1 MKQPYTTS
9 PILNHALDV
18 AGTQSELARQMGV
31 TRAAV
36 THWRKQLP
44 YKVALALVQRYGRKK
59 PLDPVAAW
67 EKKHLN
73 QVNKETK

>member
-9 PILNHALDV
+9 PILDHALAV

-36 THWRKQLP
+36 THWRKHLP

-67 EKKHLN
+67 EKKHFN
-73 QVNKETK
+73 QAKETK